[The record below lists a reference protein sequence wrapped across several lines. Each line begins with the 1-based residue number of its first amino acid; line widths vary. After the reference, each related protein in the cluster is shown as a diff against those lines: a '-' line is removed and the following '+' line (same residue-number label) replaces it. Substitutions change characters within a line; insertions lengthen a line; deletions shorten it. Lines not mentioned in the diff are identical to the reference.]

1 MNKESKLML
10 SALNFEEGH
19 NRRSNHILKVYALAK
34 TIADCEGLSEKE
46 KLVLH
51 ASAILHD
58 IGIKICK
65 EKYGDASQELQRKEA
80 PLLAR
85 ELLKDAGYE
94 EKAIHRILYLIKMHH
109 SYEKI
114 DRMDFQ
120 ILVEAD
126 LMINVFEEGYYEI
139 GLDRM
144 KEVIKT
150 RTGKD
155 LLHNFLKTKLIS

>member
-34 TIADCEGLSEKE
+34 TIGDCEGLSEKE

-65 EKYGDASQELQRKEA
+65 EKYGDASQETSKKRGS
-80 PLLAR
+80 P
-85 ELLKDAGYE
+85 
-94 EKAIHRILYLIKMHH
+94 
-109 SYEKI
+109 
-114 DRMDFQ
+114 
-120 ILVEAD
+120 
-126 LMINVFEEGYYEI
+126 
-139 GLDRM
+139 
-144 KEVIKT
+144 
-150 RTGKD
+150 
-155 LLHNFLKTKLIS
+155 ISS